1 MSESTAATLRL
12 RAALTQRADHIAEL
26 LKRYGAS
33 NPRLF
38 GSVARGDAKEDSD
51 LDLLVD
57 LVPGAGNELLS
68 VAGLAEELKRVPLG
82 VRVDVVT
89 AALLRDE
96 VSAHCP
102 RRRGRSV
109 SRSDADRL
117 ADILVRDFAVHCL
130 PRPSRFCGTGLDGLR
145 RRTPQPRRCR

>member
-1 MSESTAATLRL
+1 MREPTVATLRL
-12 RAALTQRADHIAEL
+12 RAALTRQGDHVAEVL
-26 LKRYGAS
+26 RRYGAS

-38 GSVARGDAKEDSD
+38 GSVARGDAREDSD

-68 VAGLAEELKRVPLG
+68 VAGLAEELSVLLG

-96 VSAHCP
+96 VSAT
-102 RRRGRSV
+102 
-109 SRSDADRL
+109 AL
-117 ADILVRDFAVHCL
+117 ADAVAV
-130 PRPSRFCGTGLDGLR
+130 
-145 RRTPQPRRCR
+145 

>member
-12 RAALTQRADHIAEL
+12 RAALTQQADHIAAL

-38 GSVARGDAKEDSD
+38 GSVARGDAEDSD

-68 VAGLAEELKRVPLG
+68 VAGLAEELSVLLG

-96 VSAHCP
+96 VSAT
-102 RRRGRSV
+102 
-109 SRSDADRL
+109 AL
-117 ADILVRDFAVHCL
+117 ADAVAV
-130 PRPSRFCGTGLDGLR
+130 
-145 RRTPQPRRCR
+145 